1 MRFYGHGISAPWW
14 AWPFILVLVFMGYL
28 ILLPVRLLVGRAK
41 SKPPPPPVPKA
52 KPLPTLAE
60 FREQAIADLRA
71 GGVLTDEDVAR
82 MPKLTP

>member
-1 MRFYGHGISAPWW
+1 MRFYGRGISAPWW

-28 ILLPVRLLVGRAK
+28 VLLPLRLLVGLAK
-41 SKPPPPPVPKA
+41 TKPPPPVSKA

-71 GGVLTDEDVAR
+71 RGVLTDEDVGR
-82 MPKLTP
+82 MRKPTP

>member
-1 MRFYGHGISAPWW
+1 MRFYGHRISAPWW

-41 SKPPPPPVPKA
+41 SKPPPP
-52 KPLPTLAE
+52 LPTLAE